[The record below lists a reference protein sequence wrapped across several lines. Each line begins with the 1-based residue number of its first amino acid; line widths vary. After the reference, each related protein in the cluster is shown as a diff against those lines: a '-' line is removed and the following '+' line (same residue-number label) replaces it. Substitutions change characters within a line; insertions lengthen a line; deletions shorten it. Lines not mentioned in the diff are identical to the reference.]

1 MTLNVPLNV
10 PMDAAF
16 QRHVI
21 KIDMAA
27 MTQTEVDEFIR
38 LWRKAQVTVSELDS
52 IKASEGAPKQ
62 ESK

>member
-27 MTQTEVDEFIR
+27 MTQIEVDEFIR
-38 LWRKAQVTVSELDS
+38 LWRKAQVTVSELDNR
-52 IKASEGAPKQ
+52 KSEKQ
-62 ESK
+62 ELK